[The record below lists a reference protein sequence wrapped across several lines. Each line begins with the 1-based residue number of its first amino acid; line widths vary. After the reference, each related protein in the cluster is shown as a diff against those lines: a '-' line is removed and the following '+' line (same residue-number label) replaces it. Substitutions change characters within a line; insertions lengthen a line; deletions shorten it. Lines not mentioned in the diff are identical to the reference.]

1 MREATFGALFLG
13 FAMAEM
19 KLSHLAEKLGGDLTG
34 DGSKVIRGVAPLE
47 SAGTDELAFFVNQR
61 YERYMATTEAA
72 AVIVAKDYAGPG
84 DTLIRCEDPYFA
96 FREAMILFYGFRQP
110 DFEGVDERANV
121 HSSAELAGSV
131 RIGAFVTVSRGC
143 KIGPGTTLY
152 PGVYVGPNCRIG
164 QDCTLYPNVTLY
176 DGCVLGDRVMIHA
189 CSSIGHDGFGYAT
202 HAGKHEKIPQSGWV
216 EMEDDVEIGACCTI
230 DRATIGATIVGAGTK
245 FSNLV
250 AIGHGTHLG
259 KHCLLVAQA
268 GIAGSVTVGDY
279 CVFAGQSGVVGHVRL
294 GAGVKVC
301 AQAGVTNDVPDGLEV
316 WGSPAF
322 PAQQGRR
329 AMATLPHLPQMRSA
343 IRRLTR
349 QLKALKKHLGI
360 KDSGDAEDTG
370 G

>member
-1 MREATFGALFLG
+1 MDAPEK
-13 FAMAEM
+13 
-19 KLSHLAEKLGGDLTG
+19 KLSELVDSLGGQFTG
-34 DGSKVIRGVAPLE
+34 NGDTVITGVNSLD
-47 SAGTDELAFFVNQR
+47 SAGPDEVSFLANSR
-61 YERYMATTEAA
+61 YESQMPQTQAA
-72 AVIVAKDYAGPG
+72 AVLVAEDYTGPEPVKAG
-84 DTLIRCEDPYFA
+84 LIRCKDPYFA
-96 FREAMILFYGFRQP
+96 FRQAMVMFYGFREP
-110 DFEGVDERANV
+110 GFDGIDPRANIDPSASLAEGVRVGSFATI
-121 HSSAELAGSV
+121 SAGAA
-131 RIGAFVTVSRGC
+131 IGADT
-143 KIGPGTTLY
+143 IIY
-152 PGVYVGPNCRIG
+152 PGAFIGPNCRIG
-164 QDCTLYPNVTLY
+164 ADCIIYPNAVIY
-176 DGCVLGDRVMIHA
+176 DGCSLGDRVTVHA
-189 CSSIGHDGFGYAT
+189 NSSIGHDGFGYAT
-202 HAGKHEKIPQSGWV
+202 HEGAHHKIPQAGTV
-216 EMEDDVEIGACCTI
+216 VLEDDVEIGACCTI
-230 DRATIGATIVGAGTK
+230 DRATMGATIVGAGTK

-250 AIGHGTHLG
+250 AIGHGTKLG